1 MRKTARTFRK
11 DLSILS
17 SLVLLGLVGAC
28 ALTGLGMDEAPEIFP
43 VDDLHPLIGFA
54 MAAVAAL
61 HALLNLGPML
71 RYAGKRL
78 RGIAQLDRKP
88 TSTVR

>member
-1 MRKTARTFRK
+1 MRNTARTLRK

-17 SLVLLGLVGAC
+17 SVALLGLVGAC
-28 ALTGLGMDEAPEIFP
+28 ALTGLGMDEAPEIMP
-43 VDDLHPLIGFA
+43 LDDVHPLIGFA

-71 RYAGKRL
+71 RYTAKRL
-78 RGIAQLDRKP
+78 RGIAQLDRNP
-88 TSTVR
+88 TSSVR